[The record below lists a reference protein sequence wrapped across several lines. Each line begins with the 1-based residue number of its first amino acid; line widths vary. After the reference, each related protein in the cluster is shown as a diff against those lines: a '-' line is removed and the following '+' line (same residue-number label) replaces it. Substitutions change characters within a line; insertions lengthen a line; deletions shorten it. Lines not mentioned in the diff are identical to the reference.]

1 MLKKLIQQAE
11 KVNKLDID
19 KLEKVPT
26 GLKSLK
32 NKACKLHV
40 DKLVP
45 VPVDLSKLR
54 EEVKIMLLKIMIMM
68 SKLKTNTLVV
78 ILVIYKTK
86 LMKLKKKITYHDQ
99 SNKYI
104 TAREFIKLKS
114 QRFATKL
121 AQANS
126 ASKIDIAPLVKKTY
140 FDGKLEILKKKVTSN
155 KRKHIEA

>member
-1 MLKKLIQQAE
+1 MLRKLIQQAE

-32 NKACKLHV
+32 NKVCKLHV

-86 LMKLKKKITYHDQ
+86 LMKLKKKVTYHDQ

-104 TAREFIKLKS
+104 AAREFNKLKS
-114 QRFATKL
+114 QRFATTL

>member
-19 KLEKVPT
+19 KSEKVPT

-86 LMKLKKKITYHDQ
+86 LMKLKKKVTYHDQ

-104 TAREFIKLKS
+104 AAREFIKLKS
-114 QRFATKL
+114 QRFTTKS

>member
-32 NKACKLHV
+32 SKACKLHV

-86 LMKLKKKITYHDQ
+86 LMKLKKKVTYHDQ

-104 TAREFIKLKS
+104 AAREFNKLKS
-114 QRFATKL
+114 QRFTTKS